1 MLFRTRIFLCG
12 VLILLVIF
20 GLTACAGV
28 TPTAPIAT
36 TISRNVA
43 TDGMEK
49 FTVEQD
55 AAPPI
60 LHLDEWDA
68 PVPVPGLINT
78 AGLEDAAFVLPDG
91 QTMYFFFTP
100 SITVP
105 PQEQLVDG
113 VTGIYVSYFTDQ
125 GWGKPKPVILQD
137 PGEESMDGCPFVRN
151 NEIWFC
157 TIRAGNYRDID
168 IWKAD
173 IVNGGWQNWQDAG
186 ELFNVDY
193 QMGELHIS
201 ADGSMIFYHSDQL
214 EGLGGRDI
222 WVTRWDGNGW
232 GAPENVTP
240 VNTAGDEGWPYLS
253 LDGQTLWFTRTYQ
266 GSPAIF
272 RSQQVAGQWGVP
284 ELVVSQFA
292 GEPTLDAAGNLYF
305 THHFM
310 RNGNIVEGDI
320 YVATK
325 KGN

>member
-1 MLFRTRIFLCG
+1 MLSIKKFITYGLSVLALIFSLN
-12 VLILLVIF
+12 
-20 GLTACAGV
+20 ACAGV
-28 TPTAPIAT
+28 LPVEPTPTIVERGDAT
-36 TISRNVA
+36 A
-43 TDGMEK
+43 GKEK
-49 FTVEQD
+49 FPVEQD
-55 AAPPI
+55 AAPPT
-60 LHLDEWDA
+60 LLSDEWEP

-78 AGLEDAAFVLPDG
+78 PGLEDAAFVLPDG

-100 SITVP
+100 SILVS

-113 VTGIYVSYFTDQ
+113 VTGIYVSYLTDQ
-125 GWGKPKPVILQD
+125 GWEEPRPVILQD
-137 PGEESMDGCPFVRN
+137 PGEESMDGCPFVGN

-173 IVNGGWQNWQDAG
+173 IVEGGWQNWQDAG

-201 ADGSMIFYHSDQL
+201 ADGSTIYYHSDQL

-222 WVTRWDGNGW
+222 WVTRWDGSHW
-232 GAPENVTP
+232 GLPENVTA
-240 VNTAGDEGWPYLS
+240 VNSDGDEGWPFLS
-253 LDGQTLWFTRTYQ
+253 QDGLTLWFTRTYQ

-272 RSQQVAGQWGVP
+272 RSEQVDGHWEEP
-284 ELVVSQFA
+284 EMVVSQFA

-305 THHFM
+305 THHYM
-310 RNGNIVEGDI
+310 RDGDIVEADI
-320 YVATK
+320 YVAYK